1 MPEGSHTT
9 KLLPGSALSGRNGV
23 SRAQPWRRR
32 WTLSQRLAF
41 VYGCVSFAILLGAG
55 IFTWWQASL
64 LSARNEDLAIAETRR
79 MAERIGSVLAQA
91 HQGISVLASINPPAD
106 GPAAC
111 QAMLN
116 AAHLTMDAMVR
127 HILVIDANRRLACST
142 LANNVES
149 IGADTV
155 VRTVELTGR
164 PATGAL
170 RQSALGLGTVIG
182 AGHPIRRNGRHEGVI
197 LASVAVKDLREVT
210 ASNLPNFQ
218 GLRVWLVDAAGE
230 SASLVGPDA
239 PLPSRP
245 NALRTSFHAPR
256 PAEAGIA
263 LSDGQFLVEAHATDD
278 LAVIAA
284 LPESAI
290 RAGAPL
296 EVALPPLILAFML
309 LAGLGAL
316 FWSVQRFVVAPL
328 EAATRRLEAFE
339 NAPPGANLALD
350 TEIDAASDVSD
361 LIRRLGATR
370 TTRDEAIRL
379 RDMLLREA
387 HHRIKNH
394 LALVA
399 SFLRLQERQLSDHAA
414 LQALRAAQNRMVAI
428 GMTYELLHDG
438 AGQFVA
444 LDKMLD
450 RFCRALAAR
459 DLTEGH
465 ATQILADLDP
475 LEVPADI
482 AVKIGLVVNELAT
495 NALKYAFVGRGPGT
509 IRVILRPAGTGG
521 FTLRIADDGAGM
533 PSEPSRG
540 LGLTVVDSLLR
551 GIDATM
557 ERQPGPGTAFLITW
571 LPRSTSKPAI

>member
-9 KLLPGSALSGRNGV
+9 TLLPASPFPGGSDAAH
-23 SRAQPWRRR
+23 AQRGRRR

-41 VYGCVSFAILLGAG
+41 VYGCISFVILLGAG
-55 IFTWWQASL
+55 LFTWWQASL

-91 HQGISVLASINPPAD
+91 HQGISVLASMNPPSH
-106 GPAAC
+106 GPEAC
-111 QAMLN
+111 QTMLN

-127 HILVIDANRRLACST
+127 HLLVIDANRRIACST
-142 LANNVES
+142 LASSVEYV
-149 IGADTV
+149 GADTV
-155 VRTVELTGR
+155 IRTAELTGR
-164 PATGAL
+164 PVTGAL

-182 AGHPIRRNGRHEGVI
+182 AGHPIRRNGRHEGVV
-197 LASVAVKDLREVT
+197 LATVTVRDLREVT

-230 SASLVGPDA
+230 SASLVGPEA
-239 PLPSRP
+239 PLPRLP
-245 NALRTSFHAPR
+245 DALRASLRAPHM
-256 PAEAGIA
+256 EAGIA
-263 LSDGQFLVEAHATDD
+263 LADDQFLIEARATDD

-284 LPESAI
+284 LPERAI

-339 NAPPGANLALD
+339 NAPPGTNLALD

-465 ATQILADLDP
+465 ATQILADLAP

-509 IRVILRPAGTGG
+509 IRVALRPAGTGG

-533 PSEPSRG
+533 PNEPSRG

-551 GIDATM
+551 GIDASI

-571 LPRSTSKPAI
+571 LPRGTPKPVG

>member
-1 MPEGSHTT
+1 M
-9 KLLPGSALSGRNGV
+9 LPPVAPPGGADG
-23 SRAQPWRRR
+23 AQPHHRARG

-41 VYGCVSFAILLGAG
+41 VYGCVSFVILLGAG
-55 IFTWWQASL
+55 IFTWWQASI
-64 LSARNEDLAIAETRR
+64 LSARNEDLAVAETRR

-91 HQGISVLASINPPAD
+91 RQGVSVLATTDPSAH
-106 GPAAC
+106 GRETC

-116 AAHLTMDAMVR
+116 AAHLTMDAVVR
-127 HILVIDANRRLACST
+127 HLVTIDAEHRIACST
-142 LANNVES
+142 
-149 IGADTV
+149 IPGAEGALSAGTV
-155 VRTVELTGR
+155 IRTAELTGR
-164 PATGAL
+164 PVTGAL
-170 RQSALGLGTVIG
+170 HQSQFGLGTVIG
-182 AGHPIRRNGRHEGVI
+182 VGHPLRRNGRHEGVI
-197 LASVAVKDLREVT
+197 LATVSVQDLRDLT
-210 ASNLPNFQ
+210 TRSLPDFE
-218 GLRVWLVDAAGE
+218 GLRVWLQDSSGA
-230 SASLVGPDA
+230 SASLVGPPE
-239 PLPSRP
+239 PLPSLP
-245 NALRTSFHAPR
+245 DTLRTSYRAER
-256 PAEAGIA
+256 PVGAGTA
-263 LSDGQFLVEAHATDD
+263 MDGGRFLIEAHATDD
-278 LAVIAA
+278 LAVIVA
-284 LPESAI
+284 LPERAI

-328 EAATRRLEAFE
+328 EAATRRLESSE
-339 NAPPGANLALD
+339 SAPPGVSLAAD
-350 TEIDAASDVSD
+350 AETDAASDVVE

-370 TTRDEAIRL
+370 TTRDEAIQL

-414 LQALRAAQNRMVAI
+414 LQALRTAQNRMVAI

-465 ATQILADLDP
+465 ATQVLADLDP

-482 AVKIGLVVNELAT
+482 AVKIALVVNELAT

-509 IRVILRPAGTGG
+509 IQVTLRPAGTGG

-533 PSEPSRG
+533 PKEHSRG

-551 GIDATM
+551 GIDATI
-557 ERQPGPGTAFLITW
+557 ERLPGAGTAYLITW
-571 LPRSTSKPAI
+571 LPRTALQGN